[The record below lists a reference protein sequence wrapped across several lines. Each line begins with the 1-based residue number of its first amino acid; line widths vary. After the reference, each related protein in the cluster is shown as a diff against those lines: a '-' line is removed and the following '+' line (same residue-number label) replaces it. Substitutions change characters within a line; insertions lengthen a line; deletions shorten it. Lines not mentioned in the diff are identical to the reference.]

1 MKQCL
6 ELSCCRICG
15 GGFYPESIKLKDS
28 PLANELYLSKEEAIN
43 ADLFPLEVVECESC
57 KHIQLKHIVNPE
69 RLFSNYL
76 YASGTSKT
84 FQEHFTLLAKKLSKL
99 TPGGLVLEVGSNDGT
114 LLEALTTH
122 GMRAIGVEPSQYLA
136 EISKE
141 KCEAVYTNFFDIEL
155 SEFLLQRYGDF
166 DFVVGNN
173 VFAHIDDLVG
183 AIKMAQSILKPDGY
197 LVFEVAHAL
206 KLVEQNLFDTI
217 YHEHMSYHTV
227 ISLDLFI
234 RKLGFNIAD
243 VEEIEMHGGSIRV
256 LCQKTIVQSELL
268 SGVQDILRREVLA
281 GLDGSGWMK
290 NFNARI
296 SQLSSET
303 KSAIEAQI
311 TSTTWIGYGAPA
323 KAVTFINQFELDAIG
338 IVGIIDDNPGKQG
351 RFLPRSGIKVVSHA
365 ELESILNQNLNYT
378 NLNCVIFPWNLSTEI
393 VSKLTRYS
401 KYSLKVIWFLPRYKE
416 VELQG

>member
-1 MKQCL
+1 MKNYR

-15 GGFYPESIKLKDS
+15 GNFYSETIKLKDS

-43 ADLFPLEVVECESC
+43 ADLFPLEVGECESC

-69 RLFSNYL
+69 RLFSNYV
-76 YASGTSKT
+76 YASGTSKI
-84 FQEHFTLLAKKLSKL
+84 FQEHFSFLAKKLSEL
-99 TPGGLVLEVGSNDGT
+99 RPSGLVLEVGSNDGT

-122 GMRAIGVEPSQYLA
+122 GMRAIGVEPSKYLA

-141 KCEAVYTNFFDIEL
+141 KCAAVYTSFLDNEL
-155 SEFLLQRYGDF
+155 SNLLLQKYGYF
-166 DFVVGNN
+166 DFVIGNN

-183 AIKMAQSILKPDGY
+183 AFKIAQSLLKPSGY

-227 ISLDLFI
+227 FSLDIFI
-234 RKLGFNIAD
+234 RKLGFSITD

-256 LCQKTIVQSELL
+256 YCQKTIGQGESP
-268 SGVQDILRREVLA
+268 SGVQEILRREVLA

-290 NFNARI
+290 DFNLRL

-303 KSAIEAQI
+303 KNAIEAQP
-311 TSTTWIGYGAPA
+311 TSTSWFGYGAPA
-323 KAVTFINQFELDAIG
+323 KAVTFINQFDLDKIG
-338 IVGIIDDNPGKQG
+338 ILGIIDDNPAKQG

-365 ELESILNQNLNYT
+365 ELESVLNLNLNLT

-393 VSKLTRYS
+393 ASKIIRYS
-401 KYSLKVIWFLPRYKE
+401 KYSLKVVWFLPSYRE